1 MRVEKLNPDWQWT
14 RYQKVTATRDNFITS
29 NEQKYWPGLDGET
42 LHRRLSRAYDD
53 QRIRQIKIVDIVSN
67 WLSEFGVLSGG
78 IDEFDE
84 HGFIQEAGH
93 VWWMIQVFNVLRSY
107 EYYGAVGLDPAAID
121 STDALTLMLNVPN
134 PRRIKGADSN
144 FPPYEWAT
152 RPALET
158 KASLTENVINQ
169 NFQASERNLS
179 IKSAT
184 WQITYLDLLEVLAIT
199 IRKKLNDNVQL
210 DFETLNSKEITHTET
225 QSETA
230 LLREFSFLNVPRDAN
245 GIRTQPKISI
255 EEQATPLGYGYK
267 IDAVLCPKDLLAY
280 IWLLVAEEFTEI
292 PNVDFVN
299 CKGFAD
305 CGNTLKRARSRPC
318 KHCQKSVYSVTS
330 YQSSDL
336 SQTDDLINQA
346 VPVHLQREEWGDSEN
361 STIQGVTVLVHKDD
375 DGRETDLCTKSPDEL
390 HEQETSKKEWCNPT
404 CRSKNT

>member
-1 MRVEKLNPDWQWT
+1 M
-14 RYQKVTATRDNFITS
+14 
-29 NEQKYWPGLDGET
+29 
-42 LHRRLSRAYDD
+42 
-53 QRIRQIKIVDIVSN
+53 
-67 WLSEFGVLSGG
+67 
-78 IDEFDE
+78 
-84 HGFIQEAGH
+84 
-93 VWWMIQVFNVLRSY
+93 
-107 EYYGAVGLDPAAID
+107 
-121 STDALTLMLNVPN
+121 
-134 PRRIKGADSN
+134 
-144 FPPYEWAT
+144 
-152 RPALET
+152 
-158 KASLTENVINQ
+158 
-169 NFQASERNLS
+169 
-179 IKSAT
+179 
-184 WQITYLDLLEVLAIT
+184 
-199 IRKKLNDNVQL
+199 
-210 DFETLNSKEITHTET
+210 
-225 QSETA
+225 
-230 LLREFSFLNVPRDAN
+230 
-245 GIRTQPKISI
+245 
-255 EEQATPLGYGYK
+255 
-267 IDAVLCPKDLLAY
+267 LCPKDLLAY

>member
-1 MRVEKLNPDWQWT
+1 MHVEKLNPDWQWT
-14 RYQKVTATRDNFITS
+14 RYQKVTATRDSFITS

-67 WLSEFGVLSGG
+67 WLSEFGVLSGD
-78 IDEFDE
+78 IDDFNE

-93 VWWMIQVFNVLRSY
+93 VWWMIQVFNMLRSY
-107 EYYGAVGLDPAAID
+107 EYYGDVGLDPAAID

-152 RPALET
+152 RPALEA
-158 KASLTENVINQ
+158 KASLTGNVINQ

-210 DFETLNSKEITHTET
+210 DFESLNSKEITRNET

-230 LLREFSFLNVPRDAN
+230 PLREFSFLNVPRDAN
-245 GIRTQPKISI
+245 GIRTQPKIST
-255 EEQATPLGYGYK
+255 EGQATPLGYGYK
-267 IDAVLCPKDLLAY
+267 IDTVLCPKDLLAY

-299 CKGFAD
+299 CKGFSN
-305 CGNTLKRARSRPC
+305 CENTLKRARSRAC
-318 KHCQKSVYSVTS
+318 KHCQKSIYSVTS

-336 SQTDDLINQA
+336 SQADDLINQA

-361 STIQGVTVLVHKDD
+361 STVQGVTVLIHKDD
-375 DGRETDLCTKSPDEL
+375 DGRETDLCNKSPDGS
-390 HEQETSKKEWCNPT
+390 HEQETPKKEWCSPT
-404 CRSKNT
+404 CRSKNS